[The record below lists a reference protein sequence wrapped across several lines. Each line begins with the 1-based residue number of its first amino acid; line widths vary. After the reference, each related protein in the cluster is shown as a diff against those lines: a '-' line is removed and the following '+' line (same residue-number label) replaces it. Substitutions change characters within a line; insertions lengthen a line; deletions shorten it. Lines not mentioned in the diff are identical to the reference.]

1 MTNTKW
7 LRRAL
12 LGGAAL
18 GVMATGA
25 QADELS
31 ALKAQLEALQT
42 RVNTLESQPASAA
55 PAGASYV
62 TFERGQ
68 GSLAN
73 WGNDLKDRAG
83 NNTDSGFT
91 IAITPTADMPAP
103 VAEIVVYGYVKGDV
117 IFDTNGMTNKYSFSL
132 QSLAP
137 AWKDGNDDDY
147 VNLHAFQSRFGIK
160 SKVDTAVGQVRA
172 RIEGDFFGKGGQQGG
187 YGDFRLRQAYGE
199 WDMAP
204 GWTLLVGQTDYL
216 ENVTNVGID
225 TVDFYG
231 DAGPLAKT
239 RIPQV
244 RLTWSDGPLTWAV
257 AMEDPTYD
265 SSTVMPNFA
274 GFIGYDI
281 AGGHSIQLTGV
292 VADYDDSTG
301 KWSTPSVGSK
311 LTPVTDAVAVSQ
323 SLNGSLNYAQDDL
336 ASTPTATTTAKSSDG
351 SGVGWSIM
359 GGASFNLAD
368 VATAN
373 IGAAYGQ
380 GEIVRSLNQTA
391 SSNQRVDVDGD
402 LMEAWAI
409 QGGLSFGI
417 NETTTFNVGAG
428 YEDYLGSLTT
438 NWIDSAVTVHANI
451 MWQPV
456 KQMKLGWE
464 VMWGQI
470 DYAGEGY
477 CTGTTLSG
485 EGDDATASWSGCKD
499 SFNDVRLQFGAW
511 FFF

>member
-1 MTNTKW
+1 
-7 LRRAL
+7 
-12 LGGAAL
+12 
-18 GVMATGA
+18 
-25 QADELS
+25 
-31 ALKAQLEALQT
+31 
-42 RVNTLESQPASAA
+42 
-55 PAGASYV
+55 
-62 TFERGQ
+62 
-68 GSLAN
+68 
-73 WGNDLKDRAG
+73 
-83 NNTDSGFT
+83 
-91 IAITPTADMPAP
+91 
-103 VAEIVVYGYVKGDV
+103 
-117 IFDTNGMTNKYSFSL
+117 
-132 QSLAP
+132 
-137 AWKDGNDDDY
+137 
-147 VNLHAFQSRFGIK
+147 
-160 SKVDTAVGQVRA
+160 
-172 RIEGDFFGKGGQQGG
+172 
-187 YGDFRLRQAYGE
+187 
-199 WDMAP
+199 MAP
-204 GWTLLVGQTDYL
+204 GWTLLIGQTDYL

-292 VADYDDSTG
+292 IADYDDSEGRYDDVFT
-301 KWSTPSVGSK
+301 TNTQVGDPASGIAGF
-311 LTPVTDAVAVSQ
+311 DADG
-323 SLNGSLNYAQDDL
+323 NPIYN
-336 ASTPTATTTAKSSDG
+336 ATTNLPGSEVDSVTVDG
-351 SGVGWSIM
+351 DGIGWAILA
-359 GGASFNLAD
+359 GASFNLAD

-373 IGAAYGQ
+373 VGAGYGQ
-380 GEIVRSLNQTA
+380 GEIVRSLNQTGN
-391 SSNQRVDVDGD
+391 SRQRVDVDGD

-428 YEDYLGSLTT
+428 YEEYLGELTT
-438 NWIDSAVTVHANI
+438 NWIDHAVTVHANI

-470 DYAGEGY
+470 NYAGEGS
-477 CTGTTLSG
+477 CTGSTFSTDGTLPPAG
-485 EGDDATASWSGCKD
+485 PLAVDADFSDCTD
-499 SFNDVRLQFGAW
+499 SYDDVRLQFGAW

>member
-18 GVMATGA
+18 GVMATGV
-25 QADELS
+25 QADELA

-42 RVNTLESQPASAA
+42 RVNTLESQPAPAA
-55 PAGASYV
+55 PAGANYI

-83 NNTDSGFT
+83 NNADTGFT
-91 IAITPTADMPAP
+91 VAITPTADMPAP

-137 AWKDGNDDDY
+137 GWADNNDDDY
-147 VNLHAFQSRFGIK
+147 TNIAAFQSRFGIK
-160 SKVDTAVGQVRA
+160 SKVDTAVGQVRS
-172 RIEGDFFGKGGQQGG
+172 RIEGDFFGTGSQQG
-187 YGDFRLRQAYGE
+187 YGNFRLRHAYGE

-231 DAGPLAKT
+231 DAGPLAKS

-281 AGGHSIQLTGV
+281 AGGHSLQLAGV
-292 VADYDDSTG
+292 IADYDDSTG
-301 KWSTPSVGSK
+301 KWSTPSVAAKSGGINC
-311 LTPVTDAVAVSQ
+311 TPGVVDA
-323 SLNGSLNYAQDDL
+323 NGVLSDCDPSTSYS
-336 ASTPTATTTAKSSDG
+336 ASTAGQTSDG
-351 SGVGWSIM
+351 SGIGWSIM

-373 IGAAYGQ
+373 VGAGYGQ
-380 GEIVRSLNQTA
+380 GEMVRSLNQTA

-409 QGGLSFGI
+409 QGGLSFGV

-428 YEDYLGSLTT
+428 YEDYLGEVTT

-477 CTGTTLSG
+477 CTGTTLVD
-485 EGDDATASWSGCKD
+485 GDVPEAAWSGCKD
-499 SFNDVRLQFGAW
+499 SFDDVRLQFGAW